1 MYVGPDQIQSI
12 ILARRLVLLTHQVE
26 KQRQDPNAEVKSFK
40 AIMEE
45 DEIQLSGGLET
56 KKGGEKTEDRSTYPV
71 DSTPR
76 TPPDGSTFETL
87 A

>member
-56 KKGGEKTEDRSTYPV
+56 KKADAKSDEPSSYPA
-71 DSTPR
+71 DFTPR